1 MIRSLLRLTAQ
12 TRTYIP
18 LAPSLLEPLSSSE
31 FTQKPKP
38 SSLTPLDFE
47 YAIRAGAQY
56 PRTRVYQE
64 GLGEELAFLMLEH
77 QALLSTSI
85 AYPELSLPVTL
96 YLRKFV
102 KKCKTPRVTS
112 AFKLV
117 IEKMELNSK
126 WVADKRKQVE
136 FSPRDRAGVDGFL
149 EDVSVEATPL
159 GIFWKLQKKVRC
171 VFSLF
176 VGVPLT
182 YASCLCPRQVRDNKR
197 REVEKAAREERGP
210 EEDGSEDDEGE
221 GAFEVEDDEDE
232 DELELEDDE

>member
-1 MIRSLLRLTAQ
+1 MLPASLIPTSRFFPLRFQVVRSLLRLTAQ
-12 TRTYIP
+12 TGTYIP

-64 GLGEELAFLMLEH
+64 GLGDELAFLLLEH

-85 AYPELSLPVTL
+85 AFPELSLPVVL

-102 KKCKTPRVTS
+102 KKCKTPKVTT

-117 IEKMELNSK
+117 IEKMELNGK
-126 WVADKRKQVE
+126 WVADRRKQVE

-149 EDVSVEATPL
+149 EDVSVEASPL
-159 GIFWKLQKKVRC
+159 GIYWKLQKKVRPLD
-171 VFSLF
+171 VLGSLA
-176 VGVPLT
+176 PL
-182 YASCLCPRQVRDNKR
+182 LC
-197 REVEKAAREERGP
+197 
-210 EEDGSEDDEGE
+210 
-221 GAFEVEDDEDE
+221 
-232 DELELEDDE
+232 

>member
-1 MIRSLLRLTAQ
+1 MVRSLLRLTAQ
-12 TRTYIP
+12 TGTYIP

-64 GLGEELAFLMLEH
+64 GLGDELAFLLLEH

-85 AYPELSLPVTL
+85 AFPELSLPVVL

-102 KKCKTPRVTS
+102 KKCKTPKVTT

-117 IEKMELNSK
+117 IEKMELNGK
-126 WVADKRKQVE
+126 WVADRRKQVE

-149 EDVSVEATPL
+149 EDVSVEASPL
-159 GIFWKLQKKVRC
+159 GIYWKLQKKVRPLD
-171 VFSLF
+171 VLGSLA
-176 VGVPLT
+176 PL
-182 YASCLCPRQVRDNKR
+182 LC
-197 REVEKAAREERGP
+197 
-210 EEDGSEDDEGE
+210 
-221 GAFEVEDDEDE
+221 
-232 DELELEDDE
+232 